1 MSRCP
6 WQASVRL
13 TSSGPGTR
21 PSHLPTPDAAP
32 NPAPDPPPWPVFRR
46 GCGRGRRVEPAML
59 CCSKE
64 SQKHRGGAGAGAG
77 PALEDPLGAGPVTL
91 REPEGSPQAFQ
102 SINSLGCLPPRGRP
116 AEQTRQRGRGEGA
129 QEAFCR
135 SRGGGRREGGWLL
148 EAWVA
153 PRRGGRGTWSPVTRN
168 QWPPGSPTHLPAQLA
183 SSSPRRATRVAAPCR
198 RDPSQV

>member
-1 MSRCP
+1 MSVPNTEKCACHPSVPVTLSPCMSRCP

-32 NPAPDPPPWPVFRR
+32 NPAPDLPPWPVFRR

-64 SQKHRGGAGAGAG
+64 SQKHRGGGGCRGRAGSGG
-77 PALEDPLGAGPVTL
+77 PPGDGPCHPERTRRFPSGISKHRTL
-91 REPEGSPQAFQ
+91 WGVCHPEGDRLSRQ
-102 SINSLGCLPPRGRP
+102 GRG
-116 AEQTRQRGRGEGA
+116 GGGEGA

-135 SRGGGRREGGWLL
+135 SREGAERRRLVAGGLGRPKAGW
-148 EAWVA
+148 A
-153 PRRGGRGTWSPVTRN
+153 
-168 QWPPGSPTHLPAQLA
+168 
-183 SSSPRRATRVAAPCR
+183 
-198 RDPSQV
+198 RDLVSGN